1 MKLTRLAFTL
11 IIGSASAKAQAPT
24 LDQLSWI
31 SGCWAGTRPGAEISE
46 QWMKPAGGTMLGMSR
61 TVVDGKTKEF
71 EFLQIRVSDSGEIH
85 FIAKPSGQP
94 EATFKLTSGNPK
106 EAVFENPE
114 HDFPQKVI
122 YRLAEDGSLAARIE
136 GTIDGK
142 AKGIDFP
149 MKPAECP

>member
-1 MKLTRLAFTL
+1 MKVGKLAGLFL
-11 IIGSASAKAQAPT
+11 ACSAIAMAQATT
-24 LDQLSWI
+24 LDQLGWI
-31 SGCWAGTRPGAEISE
+31 SGCWAGAKPGADLVE

-71 EFLQIRVSDSGEIH
+71 EFLQIRASDSGEIQ
-85 FIAKPSGQP
+85 FVARPSGQP
-94 EATFKLTSGNPK
+94 EATFRLTGGSDH
-106 EAVFENPE
+106 EAIFENPE

-136 GTIDGK
+136 GTIGGK

-149 MKPAECP
+149 MKRAECP